1 MALDKFTGGPRSF
14 LYSQSYIEVAPAVIH
29 FLMQTSEVLKT
40 SEVFLFTYYPLLITS
55 SLYTQTDSKHFDC
68 CASLWKLSRAVR

>member
-29 FLMQTSEVLKT
+29 FPMQTSEVIKT
-40 SEVFLFTYYPLLITS
+40 SEVFFYVLPITFHFLLMYPN
-55 SLYTQTDSKHFDC
+55 
-68 CASLWKLSRAVR
+68 